1 VVNQDVAGADA
12 LLRMGHRWRPGGWR
26 L

>member
-1 VVNQDVAGADA
+1 MNQDVAGADA